1 VVRPD
6 YRGQGLSTPMVQAA
20 REVTR
25 GQGLPALIIPL
36 RPSEKSKYPL
46 TSLDD
51 YITWTSEDG
60 LPLDAW
66 LRVHVKLGARIIKVC
81 HTSKTIRGT
90 PVEWEKWTGMKFPQS
105 GSYTIPGA
113 LAPLEMDLDAN
124 DGKYIEPN
132 VWIVHGI

>member
-1 VVRPD
+1 
-6 YRGQGLSTPMVQAA
+6 MVQAVRA
-20 REVTR
+20 VTR
-25 GQGLPALIIPL
+25 HQGLQSLIIPL

-90 PVEWEKWTGMKFPQS
+90 PGEWEKWTGMKFPQS

-113 LAPLEMDLDAN
+113 LSPLEMDLDKN
-124 DGKYIEPN
+124 EGLYIEPN
-132 VWIVHGI
+132 VWIEHRT